1 MIKREWEVDL
11 DQNTCELGWKFE
23 TCDEL
28 GEAYYTITT
37 EGTLH
42 NALSV
47 MHNSIRTTNSPAIMR
62 LSLWS
67 PIPSDP
73 PFAPSRRAAEVA
85 RRRPKAMAST
95 SGASARSPP
104 ATANQLVE
112 ADVELRDNS
121 RLPTP
126 EQIVY
131 TPPAAPT
138 QFVLPPALPA
148 TELNKQH
155 DVLPVIPD
163 QLRTSRQQLRQEEER
178 QEEERQEEQRQE
190 EECQEEQH
198 QEEQRHDEQRQEEQ
212 RPEEDNGVQIN
223 DVLNK
228 SGNVLEDEPQEKDYD
243 GDAAAFREAWNRYE
257 DSRLNHDLQS

>member
-1 MIKREWEVDL
+1 MFAILFYSWLIVVDLRRDPTLGLTDELSAFFEFRLISILKDEFRSLPTQHIRANHTSLNKLGILIKREWEVDL

-85 RRRPKAMAST
+85 RRRPKATAST
-95 SGASARSPP
+95 SGASARSHP

-131 TPPAAPT
+131 TPPAAPI

-155 DVLPVIPD
+155 DVLPVIQD

-178 QEEERQEEQRQE
+178 EEEERQEEER
-190 EECQEEQH
+190 
-198 QEEQRHDEQRQEEQ
+198 
-212 RPEEDNGVQIN
+212 
-223 DVLNK
+223 
-228 SGNVLEDEPQEKDYD
+228 
-243 GDAAAFREAWNRYE
+243 
-257 DSRLNHDLQS
+257 